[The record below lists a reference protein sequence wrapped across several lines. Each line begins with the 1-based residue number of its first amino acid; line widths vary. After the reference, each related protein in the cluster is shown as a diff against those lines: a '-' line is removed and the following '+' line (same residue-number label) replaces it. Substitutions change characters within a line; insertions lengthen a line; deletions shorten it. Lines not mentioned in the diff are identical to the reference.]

1 MPYDPRPASQGGNR
15 GIDELFSREA
25 PKGKFR
31 VVGVDTFDGG
41 DWVEGD
47 CATREEAEALA
58 REKGGKMTKMYVYDD
73 EGTYIFQAGE
83 VSTNRQGEWDFAVER
98 E

>member
-1 MPYDPRPASQGGNR
+1 MPYDPRPISQGGNR
-15 GIDELFSREA
+15 GIGETFTHMP

-47 CATREEAEALA
+47 FDSREAAIA
-58 REKGGKMTKMYVYDD
+58 HANSRGGQMTKMHVYDD
-73 EGTYIFQAGE
+73 TGRHISDAGTF
-83 VSTNRQGEWDFAVER
+83 
-98 E
+98 